1 MTNATQRRIA
11 RERRRRREE
20 RFNRILGVFT
30 DTLKIAVLML
40 CSTVFAGVLV
50 FIIEGNTQ
58 RFATMFELIATC
70 LFALWLNYKLFIK
83 GRDE

>member
-20 RFNRILGVFT
+20 RFNRILGVLT

-58 RFATMFELIATC
+58 RFVTMFELIATC
-70 LFALWLNYKLFIK
+70 LFALWLDYKLFIK

>member
-40 CSTVFAGVLV
+40 CSTVFAGILV

-58 RFATMFELIATC
+58 RFVTMFELIATC
-70 LFALWLNYKLFIK
+70 LFALWLDYKLFIK

>member
-20 RFNRILGVFT
+20 RFNRILGDS
-30 DTLKIAVLML
+30 DTLKIAALMV

-50 FIIEGNTQ
+50 FIIEGNIH
-58 RFATMFELIATC
+58 RFALMFELIATC
-70 LFALWLNYKLFIK
+70 LFALWLDYRLFIK

>member
-20 RFNRILGVFT
+20 RFNRILGIFGDVF
-30 DTLKIAVLML
+30 KIAALMV

-50 FIIEGNTQ
+50 FIIEGNIH
-58 RFATMFELIATC
+58 RFALMFELLPHAC
-70 LFALWLNYKLFIK
+70 LHLLDYRLFIK

>member
-40 CSTVFAGVLV
+40 CSTVFAGFLV

-58 RFATMFELIATC
+58 RFVTMFELIATC
-70 LFALWLNYKLFIK
+70 LFAIWLDYKLFIE

>member
-11 RERRRRREE
+11 REHRRRREE

-30 DTLKIAVLML
+30 DALKIAALMV

-58 RFATMFELIATC
+58 RFVTMFELIATC
-70 LFALWLNYKLFIK
+70 LFALWLDYKLFIK

>member
-20 RFNRILGVFT
+20 RFNRILGVLT

-50 FIIEGNTQ
+50 FIIKGNTQ
-58 RFATMFELIATC
+58 RFVTMFELIATC
-70 LFALWLNYKLFIK
+70 LFALWLDYKLFIK

>member
-20 RFNRILGVFT
+20 RFNRILGVIT

-40 CSTVFAGVLV
+40 CSTVFAGFLV

-58 RFATMFELIATC
+58 RFVTMFELIATC
-70 LFALWLNYKLFIK
+70 LFALWLDYKLFIK

>member
-40 CSTVFAGVLV
+40 CSTVFAGILV

-58 RFATMFELIATC
+58 RFVTMFELIATC
-70 LFALWLNYKLFIK
+70 LFAIWLDYKLFIK

>member
-40 CSTVFAGVLV
+40 CSTVFAGFLV

-58 RFATMFELIATC
+58 RFVTMFELIATC
-70 LFALWLNYKLFIK
+70 LFALWLDYKLFIK

>member
-20 RFNRILGVFT
+20 RFNRVLGVFT

-40 CSTVFAGVLV
+40 CSTVFAGFLV

-58 RFATMFELIATC
+58 RFVTMFELIATC

>member
-20 RFNRILGVFT
+20 RFNRTLGVFT

-58 RFATMFELIATC
+58 RFVTMFELIATC
-70 LFALWLNYKLFIK
+70 LFALWLDYKLFIK

>member
-11 RERRRRREE
+11 RERRRRRED

-58 RFATMFELIATC
+58 RFVTMFELIATC
-70 LFALWLNYKLFIK
+70 LFALWLDYKLFIK

>member
-58 RFATMFELIATC
+58 RFVTMFELIATC
-70 LFALWLNYKLFIK
+70 LFALWLDYKLFIK